1 MLAARLLLILLAL
14 VCLAGCPS
22 QSNDTTK
29 KSQTVVTITP
39 AAETKFKEFLRD
51 SPGDHI
57 RLSIKDN
64 GENGF
69 EYALNLESPPIPSGA
84 VVQDCQG
91 FTLAVSPRDLV
102 YVEGSTIDW
111 ETRLNEPD
119 GFKFDNPNAFKSTT
133 EQATKDRQ

>member
-1 MLAARLLLILLAL
+1 MFAARLLLILVALA
-14 VCLAGCPS
+14 CLAGCPS
-22 QSNDTTK
+22 QSNDPK
-29 KSQTVVTITP
+29 RQSQTVVTITP
-39 AAETKFKEFLRD
+39 AAESKFKEFLRD

-57 RLSIKDN
+57 RLSIKDH

-69 EYALNLESPPIPSGA
+69 EYALNLESPPISDDDI
-84 VVQDCQG
+84 VQDCQG

-111 ETRLNEPD
+111 LTRLNEPD

-133 EQATKDRQ
+133 EPAPKD